1 MDYGSG
7 HFLGHDTGV
16 QHMKPHQRAKA
27 WRERRKLTREQLAE
41 LSGYTTSMIYKFEAG
56 FQRPGIEHSEFVMQ
70 RYRLVCAGIDA
81 QLRTGRVFEW

>member
-1 MDYGSG
+1 VG
-7 HFLGHDTGV
+7 LEQEV
-16 QHMKPHQRAKA
+16 KPHQRAKA
-27 WRERRKLTREQLAE
+27 WRERRKLTREQLSE